1 MTRQEFAVSPLSR
14 VAWLWLLVPSLALLA
29 GAWLHAS
36 RVATPAPG
44 SLLAPFM
51 LALVLV
57 VPWLALRRRRTAIE
71 GRELVVAAAFHT
83 RHVALDALDLVQA
96 RIVDLAE
103 HTGYRPMLGLNR
115 FGLPTYRAGHYL
127 LRNRKRAFCLLTAT
141 DRVLVLPQR
150 DGRVLLLSP
159 ERPRELLDRLRELA
173 SPPPHR

>member
-1 MTRQEFAVSPLSR
+1 M
-14 VAWLWLLVPSLALLA
+14 
-29 GAWLHAS
+29 
-36 RVATPAPG
+36 
-44 SLLAPFM
+44 
-51 LALVLV
+51 
-57 VPWLALRRRRTAIE
+57 
-71 GRELVVAAAFHT
+71 
-83 RHVALDALDLVQA
+83 QA